1 MEFQF
6 FDARDEPIFVRNDA
20 ETATWTVEEMTFQAT
35 FPFNPDKEITRGM
48 RVGFTDST
56 GVFQTFEIRKV
67 ATYEPDHYQ
76 QFSAE
81 HIVISELTDEHY
93 HGETFSGTELTDV
106 SAASALATAL
116 TGTLWSVG
124 NDTTQQELSS
134 GDLGVGS
141 VWQCVNTIKSNWNVY
156 ITPRVTFNA
165 SGITG
170 RYLDIAPATGVWTGI
185 RFSLEKNLNDAAVT
199 IDDSETVTAL
209 YGYGANTDDDEPLSF
224 SDVVWTATADHPAKP
239 QGQKYLEDPTATQDF
254 GRNGRA
260 RYGYYQNTDIDDA
273 DVLIEKTWE
282 TLKTASKPKVTIS
295 GTVHDLKR
303 LGYADQ
309 PIVLHGIADVEIT
322 QTSYTAQL
330 EIVQL
335 TVDLLNPL
343 ETRVTIGEYI
353 PNIVYIQ
360 RDTAT
365 KAGGGGGGGS
375 GHAYGAVKEEKR
387 GEFYTSIARNNY
399 LIQLAAYQADLAGEI
414 LRAAGISID
423 ASGVAVYAQD
433 YAWNVGSKFEVV
445 NQGIASEVTNRT
457 NADNALSSRIT
468 QNADSISLVVTGTGA
483 NAAVNTASIVTAINN
498 AGSSVEISADKI
510 LLNGSTT
517 VSSILTGTAAASK
530 IQANT
535 LECLNLNCSTTNGFT
550 YNGRVVHWQQQY
562 VLTGLTLTM
571 PVATLSGE
579 HDFIWQLGSGQS
591 TSTGRILLSYSAG
604 SVTGPTG
611 KTIYYLGDDGQSA

>member
-1 MEFQF
+1 MDFLF
-6 FDARDEPIFVRNDA
+6 FDARDEPLFVRNDA
-20 ETATWTVEEMTFQAT
+20 ETANWIVEEMSFQAT
-35 FPFNPDKEITRGM
+35 FPFSPDKEITRGM
-48 RVGFTDST
+48 RVGFADST

-76 QFSAE
+76 QISGE

-106 SAASALATAL
+106 SAASALTTAL
-116 TGTLWSVG
+116 AGTLWSVG
-124 NDTTQQELSS
+124 NDTTQQDISS

-141 VWQCVNTIKSNWNVY
+141 VWQAVNTIKNNWNVY

-170 RYLDIAPATGVWTGI
+170 RYLDIAPAQGIWTGI

-209 YGYGANTDDDEPLSF
+209 YGYGANTDNDEPLSF
-224 SDVVWTATADHPAKP
+224 ADVVWTATTDHPAKP
-239 QGQKYLEDPTATQDF
+239 SGQKYLEDPTATQDF

-260 RYGYYQNTDIDDA
+260 RFGYYQNTDINDA
-273 DVLIEKTWE
+273 DVLIQKTWE

-309 PIVLHGIADVEIT
+309 PIILHGIADVEIT
-322 QTSYTAQL
+322 QPSYPAQL
-330 EIVQL
+330 EIIQL

-353 PNIVYIQ
+353 PNIIYIQ
-360 RDTAT
+360 RETAT
-365 KAGGGGGGGS
+365 KAGGGGGGGV

-414 LRAAGISID
+414 LRAAGISVD
-423 ASGVAVYAQD
+423 ANGVAIYADD
-433 YAWNVGSKFEVV
+433 YTWNVGSMFEVV
-445 NQGIASEVTNRT
+445 NQGIASKVSSVDYQSKMTQL
-457 NADNALSSRIT
+457 DNE
-468 QNADSISLVVTGTGA
+468 ISLVVSGTGA
-483 NAAVNTASIVTAINN
+483 NAGVNAASIVAAINN
-498 AGSSVEISADKI
+498 AGSSIEISADKI

-535 LECLNLNCSTTNGFT
+535 LECLTLNCSTTNGFT
-550 YNGRVVHWQQQY
+550 YNGRTVHWQSQY
-562 VLTGLTLTM
+562 VLTSLSITM
-571 PVATLSGE
+571 PVAVLSAS
-579 HDFIWQLGSGQS
+579 HDFVWQLGSGQS
-591 TSTGRILLSYSAG
+591 TSTGRILLSYTDG
-604 SVTGPTG
+604 SVTGPSG
-611 KTIYYLGDDGQSA
+611 KTIYYLGDDGPSA